1 MLMPERKVKTG
12 ARPNHWSSVSDER
25 LIDLDLEIDN
35 PEVLEGLV
43 RQVPANYEDAH
54 VEFKY
59 DLRGMD
65 VPEFKCVHGSHQ
77 HKAGFVMNIDG
88 SRFMV
93 GWICAKTI
101 YDEDFDKYTAD
112 FEAAI
117 GRRDALRR
125 IREIRDATAQF
136 SAWLDKVASSN
147 AVEAFARVSKQLK
160 NHMPWV
166 FETLQAANG
175 REIEGVTMPR
185 YLCMT
190 PTDVEG
196 EFDRLMNATA
206 AVTLSLT
213 CDAQRVAASLGK
225 IRTEIDGLIRRAEL
239 ISRKLFDLEL
249 FFQPSTLLAI
259 CQHAEKAVP
268 RRSKHFAGL
277 LKLSTRN
284 VSIEMPKDF
293 KVPSDQPIQTLRAAL
308 GEVTPIPE
316 PQGPTIV
323 DVSGQRC
330 TVRTYQKSKT
340 TWVASGDYDG
350 VRHTE
355 ESRTEGAAVEQWQKW
370 AAYKARSKPHHGI

>member
-1 MLMPERKVKTG
+1 MRNSKAKIY

-43 RQVPANYEDAH
+43 KQVPANYEDAH

-59 DLRGMD
+59 DLRGAE
-65 VPEFKCVHGSHQ
+65 VPEFTCVHGSHQ
-77 HKAGFVMNIDG
+77 HKAGFVMNVNG

-101 YDEDFDKYTAD
+101 YNEDFDKYAAD

-117 GRRDALRR
+117 SRRDALRR
-125 IREIRDATAQF
+125 IREIRDATVQF

-147 AVEAFARVSKQLK
+147 ALEAFALVSKQLK
-160 NHMPWV
+160 SHMPWV
-166 FETLQAANG
+166 FDTLRAANG

-190 PTDVEG
+190 TTHVEG

-213 CDAQRVAASLGK
+213 GDAQRVAVSLGK
-225 IRTEIDGLIRRAEL
+225 IRIEIDGLIRRAEL
-239 ISRKLFDLEL
+239 ILRKLVDLEL

-259 CQHAEKAVP
+259 FQHAEKAVP

-277 LKLSTRN
+277 LRLSTRN
-284 VSIEMPKDF
+284 VSIEMPKTF
-293 KVPSDQPIQTLRAAL
+293 KVPSDQPIQALRAAL
-308 GEVTPIPE
+308 GEVTPLPE
-316 PQGPTIV
+316 PKGPTIV

-330 TVRTYQKSKT
+330 SVRTYQKSKT

-350 VRHTE
+350 VRHIE

-370 AAYKARSKPHHGI
+370 AAYKARSKPSYGI